1 MERTIKN
8 YFNIA
13 NVITEGY
20 ASKMLNIAKK
30 MEKDFAIALYIQ
42 PSWTEYR
49 NSLYTEIYEEYEN
62 GIEFSYN
69 CNLIDYEQRKMLI
82 ELLEKRNRE
91 YTKYLKQFYKSLK
104 GEC

>member
-1 MERTIKN
+1 MNNIERQYN
-8 YFNIA
+8 
-13 NVITEGY
+13 
-20 ASKMLNIAKK
+20 SKF
-30 MEKDFAIALYIQ
+30 E
-42 PSWTEYR
+42 
-49 NSLYTEIYEEYEN
+49 EIIHINEN